1 MLEEFRFQESFRL
14 NGDKMKELSKQVQQE
29 INGGSSLVYVISSI
43 IIAAGAG
50 FFKIMRSHFI
60 TRR

>member
-1 MLEEFRFQESFRL
+1 
-14 NGDKMKELSKQVQQE
+14 MKELSKQVQQE

-50 FFKIMRSHFI
+50 FFKIMRSRFI

>member
-50 FFKIMRSHFI
+50 FFKIMRSRFI